1 MLIEFDSKKQAQT
14 LSDRGL
20 DFNDAALIFS
30 IEHYTLQDLREEYG
44 EPRFIS
50 IGWLSSQMVMLVWT
64 PRGEVRR
71 IISMRKCNEREN
83 KLYETH
89 LNQK

>member
-1 MLIEFDSKKQAQT
+1 MLIEFDSHKQVQT
-14 LSDRGL
+14 LADRGL
-20 DFNDAALIFS
+20 DFNDALLIFS
-30 IEHYTLQDLREEYG
+30 GSHYTLQDLREEYG
-44 EPRFIS
+44 EPRFIT
-50 IGWLSSQMVMLVWT
+50 IGWLSTHMMMLVWT

-83 KLYETH
+83 RLYETH